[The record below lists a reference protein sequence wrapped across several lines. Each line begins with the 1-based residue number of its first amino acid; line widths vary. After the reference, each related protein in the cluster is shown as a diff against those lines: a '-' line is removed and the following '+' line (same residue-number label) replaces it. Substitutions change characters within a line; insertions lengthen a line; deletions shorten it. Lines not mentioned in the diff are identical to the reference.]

1 MSLAP
6 ASGLHNLSEFSLKQL
21 VSWGDHLK
29 VHQPQIDAQHEAIF
43 NLALEIAHIWQ
54 DRGDL
59 DELKALAEKLDKV
72 LQAHFRYEEQLLAEI
87 GYPELATHKAQHQQ
101 MLDEL
106 EAILERLHESKSGSI
121 AGEPGLA
128 FQNYVLNSDMDYC
141 HARKAASASVRRAR
155 ASGTASPSGG

>member
-54 DRGDL
+54 DRGT
-59 DELKALAEKLDKV
+59 
-72 LQAHFRYEEQLLAEI
+72 I
-87 GYPELATHKAQHQQ
+87 AQK
-101 MLDEL
+101 
-106 EAILERLHESKSGSI
+106 R
-121 AGEPGLA
+121 GLW
-128 FQNYVLNSDMDYC
+128 FISC
-141 HARKAASASVRRAR
+141 RCASSW
-155 ASGTASPSGG
+155 TTT